1 MISITKIDFDTAMI
15 TGGAGFIGSYIAEK
29 LVENG
34 TDTKVIDNLVTGKK
48 ENLSKCF
55 DQDNF
60 SFLEYDLGNLDGIEN
75 HLGDVDILFHFAA
88 DPEVRTGYSKPE
100 DSFEQ
105 NIVNTFNLLQK
116 IKQSKIKKIV
126 FASSSSVYGD
136 AKIIPTNE
144 EYGPL
149 CPISHYGASKL
160 ACEAMVSSFCH
171 NYNIEGVILRLAN
184 VIGLRGRHGLIWDLV
199 HKLKINQDE
208 LELLGDGKQTK
219 SFIHI
224 SDAIN
229 GIFSSLN
236 NLQDKVEVF
245 NLGSE
250 DSVEIMDVAKIVCKN
265 MGLNEIKINLTGGV
279 DDGRG
284 WKGDIKIAHLDITKL
299 KNSGWI
305 PKLSSINAAD
315 ITSHEIIKEVIYNF
329 I

>member
-1 MISITKIDFDTAMI
+1 MVISITKIDFDTAVI

-60 SFLEYDLGNLDGIEN
+60 SFLEYDLGNLDGIED
-75 HLGDVDILFHFAA
+75 HLGDADILFHFAA

-149 CPISHYGASKL
+149 SPISHYGASKL
-160 ACEAMVSSFCH
+160 ACEAIVSSFCH
-171 NYNIEGVILRLAN
+171 NYNIEGVILRPAN

-224 SDAIN
+224 SDAID
-229 GIFSSLN
+229 GIFFSLN

-284 WKGDIKIAHLDITKL
+284 WKGDIRIAHLDITKL

-315 ITSHEIIKEVIYNF
+315 ITSQEIIAEVI
-329 I
+329 

>member
-1 MISITKIDFDTAMI
+1 VVVSITKIDFDTAVV

-60 SFLEYDLGNLDGIEN
+60 SFLEYDLGNLDGIED
-75 HLGDVDILFHFAA
+75 HLDDADILFHFAA

-149 CPISHYGASKL
+149 SPISHYGASKL

-171 NYNIEGVILRLAN
+171 NYNIEGVILRPAN

-224 SDAIN
+224 SDAID
-229 GIFSSLN
+229 GIFFSLN

-284 WKGDIKIAHLDITKL
+284 WKGDIRIAHLDITKL

-315 ITSHEIIKEVIYNF
+315 ITSHEIIKEVI
-329 I
+329 

>member
-1 MISITKIDFDTAMI
+1 MISITKIDFDTAVI

-60 SFLEYDLGNLDGIEN
+60 SFLEYDLGNLDGIED
-75 HLGDVDILFHFAA
+75 HLGDADILFHFAA

-149 CPISHYGASKL
+149 SPISHYGASKL

-171 NYNIEGVILRLAN
+171 NYNIEGVILRPAN

-224 SDAIN
+224 SDAID
-229 GIFSSLN
+229 GIFFSLN

-245 NLGSE
+245 NLGCE

-284 WKGDIKIAHLDITKL
+284 WKGDIRIAHLDITKL
-299 KNSGWI
+299 KNS
-305 PKLSSINAAD
+305 
-315 ITSHEIIKEVIYNF
+315 
-329 I
+329 

>member
-1 MISITKIDFDTAMI
+1 MISITKIDFDTAVI

-34 TDTKVIDNLVTGKK
+34 TDTKDIDNLVTGKK

-60 SFLEYDLGNLDGIEN
+60 SFLEYDLGNLNGIED
-75 HLGDVDILFHFAA
+75 HLGDADILFHFAA

-149 CPISHYGASKL
+149 SPISHYGASKL

-171 NYNIEGVILRLAN
+171 NYNIEGVILRPAN

-224 SDAIN
+224 SDAID
-229 GIFSSLN
+229 GIFFSLN

-284 WKGDIKIAHLDITKL
+284 WKGDIRIAHLDITKL

-315 ITSHEIIKEVIYNF
+315 ITSHEIIKEVI
-329 I
+329 

>member
-1 MISITKIDFDTAMI
+1 MISITKIDFDTAVI

-60 SFLEYDLGNLDGIEN
+60 SFLEYDLGNLDGIED
-75 HLGDVDILFHFAA
+75 HLGDADILFHFAA

-149 CPISHYGASKL
+149 SPISHYGASKL
-160 ACEAMVSSFCH
+160 ACEAMISSFCH

-224 SDAIN
+224 SDAID
-229 GIFSSLN
+229 GIFFSLN

-315 ITSHEIIKEVIYNF
+315 ITSHEIIKEVI
-329 I
+329 

>member
-1 MISITKIDFDTAMI
+1 VVISITKIDFDTAVI

-60 SFLEYDLGNLDGIEN
+60 SFLEYDLGNLDGIED
-75 HLGDVDILFHFAA
+75 HLSDVDILFHFAA

-149 CPISHYGASKL
+149 SPISHYGASKL

-171 NYNIEGVILRLAN
+171 NYNIEGVILRPAN

-224 SDAIN
+224 SDAID
-229 GIFSSLN
+229 GIFFSLN

-284 WKGDIKIAHLDITKL
+284 WKGDIRIAHLDITKL

-315 ITSHEIIKEVIYNF
+315 ITSHEIIKEVI
-329 I
+329 

>member
-60 SFLEYDLGNLDGIEN
+60 SFLEYDLGNLDGIED
-75 HLGDVDILFHFAA
+75 HLGDADILFHFAA

-149 CPISHYGASKL
+149 SPISHYGASKL

-284 WKGDIKIAHLDITKL
+284 WKGDIKIAHLDISKL
-299 KNSGWI
+299 KNLGWR
-305 PKLSSINAAD
+305 PKLSSLEAAD
-315 ITSHEIIKEVIYNF
+315 VTSQEIIDEVI
-329 I
+329 

>member
-1 MISITKIDFDTAMI
+1 MISITKIDFDTAVI

-60 SFLEYDLGNLDGIEN
+60 SFLEYDLGNLDGIED
-75 HLGDVDILFHFAA
+75 HLSNVDILFHFAA

-149 CPISHYGASKL
+149 SPISHYGASKL

-171 NYNIEGVILRLAN
+171 NYNIEGVILRPAN

-224 SDAIN
+224 SDAID
-229 GIFSSLN
+229 GIFFSLN

-284 WKGDIKIAHLDITKL
+284 WKGDIRIAHLDITKL

-315 ITSHEIIKEVIYNF
+315 ITSHEIIKEVI
-329 I
+329 

>member
-1 MISITKIDFDTAMI
+1 MISITKIDFDTAVI

-60 SFLEYDLGNLDGIEN
+60 SFLEYDLGNLDGIED
-75 HLGDVDILFHFAA
+75 HLGDADILFHFAA

-149 CPISHYGASKL
+149 SPISHYGASKL

-171 NYNIEGVILRLAN
+171 NYNIEGVILRPAN

-224 SDAIN
+224 SDAID
-229 GIFSSLN
+229 GIFFSLN

-299 KNSGWI
+299 KNSGWT

-315 ITSHEIIKEVIYNF
+315 ITSHEIIKEVI
-329 I
+329 

>member
-1 MISITKIDFDTAMI
+1 MISITKIDFDTAVI

-60 SFLEYDLGNLDGIEN
+60 SFLEYDLGNLDGIED
-75 HLGDVDILFHFAA
+75 HLGDADILFHFAA

-149 CPISHYGASKL
+149 SPISHYGASKL

-171 NYNIEGVILRLAN
+171 NYNIEGVILRPAN

-224 SDAIN
+224 SDAID
-229 GIFSSLN
+229 GIFFSLN

-284 WKGDIKIAHLDITKL
+284 WKGDIRIAHLDITKL

-305 PKLSSINAAD
+305 PRRNCLEAAGYK
-315 ITSHEIIKEVIYNF
+315 SRN
-329 I
+329 

>member
-1 MISITKIDFDTAMI
+1 MISITKIDFDTAVI

-60 SFLEYDLGNLDGIEN
+60 SFLEYDLGNLDGIED
-75 HLGDVDILFHFAA
+75 HLSDADILFHFAA

-149 CPISHYGASKL
+149 SPISHYGASKL

-171 NYNIEGVILRLAN
+171 NYNIEGVILRPAN

-224 SDAIN
+224 SDAID
-229 GIFSSLN
+229 GIFFSLN

-250 DSVEIMDVAKIVCKN
+250 DSVKIMDVAKIVCKN

-284 WKGDIKIAHLDITKL
+284 WKGDIRIAHLDITKL

-315 ITSHEIIKEVIYNF
+315 ITSHEIIKEVI
-329 I
+329 

>member
-1 MISITKIDFDTAMI
+1 MVISITKIDFDTAVI

-60 SFLEYDLGNLDGIEN
+60 SFLEYDLGNLDGIED
-75 HLGDVDILFHFAA
+75 HLGDADILFHFAA

-149 CPISHYGASKL
+149 SPISHYGASKL

-171 NYNIEGVILRLAN
+171 NYNIEGVILRPAN

-224 SDAIN
+224 SDAID
-229 GIFSSLN
+229 GIFFSLN
-236 NLQDKVEVF
+236 NLQDRVEVF

-315 ITSHEIIKEVIYNF
+315 ITSHEIIKEVI
-329 I
+329 

>member
-1 MISITKIDFDTAMI
+1 MISITKIDFDTAVI

-60 SFLEYDLGNLDGIEN
+60 SFLEYDLGNLDGIED
-75 HLGDVDILFHFAA
+75 HLGDADILFHFAA

-149 CPISHYGASKL
+149 SPISHYGASKL

-224 SDAIN
+224 SDAID
-229 GIFSSLN
+229 GIFFSLN

-284 WKGDIKIAHLDITKL
+284 WKGDIRIAHLDITKL

-315 ITSHEIIKEVIYNF
+315 ITSHEIIKEVI
-329 I
+329 